1 MLTRD
6 QCQKIIDHAIAYAA
20 SRVQGTEVSIEAST
34 ISTSRFAQGN
44 MTQNQAPYA
53 AKVSLRVLANGRQA
67 RVETTDLSNAGIS
80 KAIDSAVAAAKLL
93 PVDARMLALPTPPDA
108 GEYLRVDRY
117 DATTAAITAQ
127 ERAALV
133 KEIDTVARP
142 SQLKVSGQISTGT
155 SCIAIGNSN
164 GLFQFHEETS
174 AECSVTM
181 ETDSSS
187 GWAKANSVRASDL
200 RIQELA
206 ETAAKNAVLTRE
218 PSEVS
223 PGKYTVV
230 LAPSAVLDLLSFLW
244 HDFSAT
250 SHKDKMSS
258 LVDKL
263 DSQVFNR
270 VIQMSDDCSHPLQ
283 SGEPF
288 DGEGL
293 PRQKL
298 QLVENGIFKS
308 MVFGRRMAHEYNRR
322 STGHGL
328 REPSPEGEMPLNI
341 VVSGGDSSL
350 AQMVESTE
358 NGIFVSRVWY
368 VRLVDPASVL
378 LTGMTRD
385 GTFLIENGKLQC
397 GILNLRFNVSV
408 IELLNNILELGPA
421 VRAAGEEGIPAV
433 VPVMKVAAF
442 NFTSSARH

>member
-1 MLTRD
+1 MLNRS

-20 SRVQGTEVSIEAST
+20 SRVQGTEVSIESST
-34 ISTSRFAQGN
+34 VSTSRFAQGN

-67 RVETTDLSNAGIS
+67 RVETSDLSNAGIS
-80 KAIDSAVAAAKLL
+80 KAIDNAVAAVKLL
-93 PVDARMLALPTPPDA
+93 PKDAHMLELPNLADA
-108 GEYLRVDRY
+108 SEYLTVDRF
-117 DATTAAITAQ
+117 DSATAAITAQ
-127 ERAALV
+127 DRATLI
-133 KEIDTVARP
+133 KEIDTIAQE

-155 SCIAIGNSN
+155 RCIAIGNSN

-181 ETDSSS
+181 ETGSSS
-187 GWAKANSVRASDL
+187 GWAKANSVKASDL
-200 RIQELA
+200 QISELA
-206 ETAAKNAVLTRE
+206 QTAARNAVLTKE

-223 PGKYTVV
+223 PGRYTVV
-230 LAPSAVLDLLSFLW
+230 LTPSAVLDLLSYLW
-244 HDFSAT
+244 YDFSAT

-258 LVDKL
+258 LVEKL
-263 DSQVFNR
+263 DSQVFNSQ
-270 VIQMSDDCSHPLQ
+270 IHINDDCSHPLQ

-293 PRQKL
+293 PRKKL
-298 QLVENGIFKS
+298 TLVENGLFKS
-308 MVFGRRMAHEYNRR
+308 MVYGRRMAHEFQRA

-328 REPSPEGEMPLNI
+328 REPSPQGEMPLNI
-341 VVSGGDSSL
+341 VVSGGGSSL
-350 AQMVESTE
+350 SDMIETTE
-358 NGIFVSRVWY
+358 RGVFVSRVWY

-385 GTFLIENGKLQC
+385 GTFLIEDGKLKC

-408 IELLNNILELGPA
+408 IELLNSILALGPA

-433 VPVMKVAAF
+433 VPAMKVTAF